1 MRGQSVT
8 KNEEKDAKLL
18 NVKADHETRNGIFL
32 VVPRL
37 LPPPPPMLIICSI
50 DTAKRIFKASIHLLL
65 SLL

>member
-37 LPPPPPMLIICSI
+37 FLPLQYIYCYHCCNL
-50 DTAKRIFKASIHLLL
+50 TT
-65 SLL
+65 